1 METIFAQSSKPG
13 KAGVAVFRISGPK
26 SLFALKHLLKNNN
39 IEFVP
44 RIMYCKKLI
53 NPKNQEL
60 IDDAVVAYFQAPASF
75 TGEDVVEIYT
85 HGSIAIA
92 VMLSE
97 ALLTIDG
104 LRIAEPGEF
113 TRRAFLNGKFDL
125 TAAEGIADL
134 IEAETVWQHRQALKQ
149 VGGELEELYNGWRQT
164 LLTIIG
170 LLEAYI
176 DFPDEDIPQEILNRV
191 MTISADLKYAI
202 IKHLNDNRRG
212 ELLRTGIKLT
222 ILGTPNVGKS
232 SLLNFL
238 MQRDV
243 AIVSNIEGTTRD
255 IIEGHLD
262 IGGYPI
268 ILQDTAGIR
277 SSNDLIELEGIKR
290 AIESA
295 KMADIKIIMLDAIK
309 LSNSPSYFEEMV
321 DIRLLA
327 EFAAAPEFIGDT
339 ERKTASSTA
348 SVRED
353 LSTGSTYKLPT
364 EVELCKKSII
374 DLIDDN
380 TIMLVNKIDLLDK
393 SLGHCQ
399 PASVRDLDSR
409 LRGNDIMEDRL
420 RPLNKNYL
428 KISIKEKIGLDIL
441 LKEIENI
448 AHNIA
453 GLTESPH
460 ITRQRQR
467 ECIEK
472 ALEYLENFNIE
483 NDLVLATE
491 DVRMAIRSLSN
502 VTGKIS
508 VEEVLG
514 EIFSNFCI
522 GK

>member
-1 METIFAQSSKPG
+1 METIFAQSSKLG
-13 KAGVAVFRISGPK
+13 KAGVAVFRISGHK
-26 SLFALKHLLKNNN
+26 SLFALKHLLNNN

-60 IDDAVVAYFQAPASF
+60 IDDAVVVYFQAPASF

-92 VMLSE
+92 AMLTE
-97 ALLTIDG
+97 TLLTIDG
-104 LRIAEPGEF
+104 LRMAEPGEF

-134 IEAETVWQHRQALKQ
+134 IEAETVWQHRQAVKQ
-149 VGGELEELYNGWRQT
+149 VGGGLEELYNGWRQT

-170 LLEAYI
+170 FLEAYI

-191 MTISADLKYAI
+191 MTLSGELKYAI

-277 SSNDLIELEGIKR
+277 ASNDLIELEGIKR

-309 LSNSPSYFEEMV
+309 LSNSPSYFEEMA
-321 DIRLLA
+321 D
-327 EFAAAPEFIGDT
+327 
-339 ERKTASSTA
+339 
-348 SVRED
+348 
-353 LSTGSTYKLPT
+353 
-364 EVELCKKSII
+364 II

-380 TIMLVNKIDLLDK
+380 SIMLVNKIDLLDK
-393 SLGHCQ
+393 SLGHCH
-399 PASVRDLDSR
+399 PASVRDIDPR

-420 RPLNKNYL
+420 LPLNKNYL

-467 ECIEK
+467 TCIEK

>member
-1 METIFAQSSKPG
+1 MKTIFAQSSKPG
-13 KAGVAVFRISGPK
+13 KAGVAVFRISGSN
-26 SLFALKHLLKNNN
+26 SLVALKHLIKNDNATF
-39 IEFVP
+39 IP
-44 RIMYCKKLI
+44 RVMYCKKLI

-60 IDDAVVAYFQAPASF
+60 IDEAVVAYFQAPASF

-92 VMLSE
+92 AMLTE
-97 ALLTIDG
+97 TLLTIEG
-104 LRIAEPGEF
+104 LRMAEPGEF

-134 IEAETVWQHRQALKQ
+134 IEAETVWQHRQAVKQ
-149 VGGELEELYNGWRQT
+149 VGGELETLYNGWRQT

-191 MTISADLKYAI
+191 MTLSGELKYAI
-202 IKHLNDNRRG
+202 IKHLDDNRRG

-222 ILGTPNVGKS
+222 ILGAPNVGKS

-277 SSNDLIELEGIKR
+277 DSNDLIELEGIKR

-295 KMADIKIIMLDAIK
+295 RMADIKIVMLDAVK
-309 LSNSPSYFEEMV
+309 LSNSPSL
-321 DIRLLA
+321 DN
-327 EFAAAPEFIGDT
+327 
-339 ERKTASSTA
+339 
-348 SVRED
+348 
-353 LSTGSTYKLPT
+353 
-364 EVELCKKSII
+364 
-374 DLIDDN
+374 LIDDN
-380 TIMLVNKIDLLDK
+380 TIILINKIDLLDDK
-393 SLGHCQ
+393 CQ
-399 PASVRDLDSR
+399 IDMCINKLK
-409 LRGNDIMEDRL
+409 
-420 RPLNKNYL
+420 KNYL
-428 KISIKEKIGLDIL
+428 KISIKDNIGMDSL

-453 GLTESPH
+453 GLTETPH

-467 ECIEK
+467 AFIEK
-472 ALEYLENFNIE
+472 ALEYLKKFNNENFNGE

>member
-13 KAGVAVFRISGPK
+13 KAGVAVFRISGSK

-60 IDDAVVAYFQAPASF
+60 IDDVVVAYFQAPASF

-97 ALLTIDG
+97 VLLTIDG

-134 IEAETVWQHRQALKQ
+134 IEAETVWQHRQAVKQ

-309 LSNSPSYFEEMV
+309 LSNSPSYFEEMT
-321 DIRLLA
+321 D
-327 EFAAAPEFIGDT
+327 
-339 ERKTASSTA
+339 
-348 SVRED
+348 
-353 LSTGSTYKLPT
+353 
-364 EVELCKKSII
+364 II
-374 DLIDDN
+374 DLIDN
-380 TIMLVNKIDLLDK
+380 NSIMLVNKIDLLDK
-393 SLGHCQ
+393 NLEHCH
-399 PASVRDLDSR
+399 PCKSRYLDSR
-409 LRGNDIMEDRL
+409 IRGNDIEGSRDDTMEDRL
-420 RPLNKNYL
+420 RPFNKNYL

-467 ECIEK
+467 ACIEK

>member
-1 METIFAQSSKPG
+1 METIFAQSSKLG

-60 IDDAVVAYFQAPASF
+60 IDDAVVVYFQAPASF

-92 VMLSE
+92 AMLTE
-97 ALLTIDG
+97 TLLTIDG
-104 LRIAEPGEF
+104 LRMAEPGEF

-134 IEAETVWQHRQALKQ
+134 IEAETVWQHRQAVKQ
-149 VGGELEELYNGWRQT
+149 VGGGLEELYNGWRQT

-170 LLEAYI
+170 FLEAYI

-191 MTISADLKYAI
+191 MTLSDELKYAI

-309 LSNSPSYFEEMV
+309 LSNSPSYFEEIA
-321 DIRLLA
+321 D
-327 EFAAAPEFIGDT
+327 
-339 ERKTASSTA
+339 
-348 SVRED
+348 
-353 LSTGSTYKLPT
+353 
-364 EVELCKKSII
+364 II

-380 TIMLVNKIDLLDK
+380 SIMLVNKIDLLDK
-393 SLGHCQ
+393 SLGHCH

-420 RPLNKNYL
+420 LPLNKNYL
-428 KISIKEKIGLDIL
+428 KISIKEKIRLDIL

-453 GLTESPH
+453 GLTELPH

-467 ECIEK
+467 TCIEK

>member
-134 IEAETVWQHRQALKQ
+134 IEAETVWQHRQAVKQ

-191 MTISADLKYAI
+191 MTISAGLKYAI

-277 SSNDLIELEGIKR
+277 SSNDIIELEGIKR

-309 LSNSPSYFEEMV
+309 LSNSPLYFEEMA
-321 DIRLLA
+321 D
-327 EFAAAPEFIGDT
+327 
-339 ERKTASSTA
+339 
-348 SVRED
+348 
-353 LSTGSTYKLPT
+353 
-364 EVELCKKSII
+364 II

-393 SLGHCQ
+393 SLGHCH

-409 LRGNDIMEDRL
+409 LRRNDIEGSRDDTGEIGNDIMEDRL
-420 RPLNKNYL
+420 LLLNKNYL

-467 ECIEK
+467 ACIEK

>member
-1 METIFAQSSKPG
+1 METIFAQSSKLG

-321 DIRLLA
+321 DI
-327 EFAAAPEFIGDT
+327 
-339 ERKTASSTA
+339 
-348 SVRED
+348 
-353 LSTGSTYKLPT
+353 
-364 EVELCKKSII
+364 I

-399 PASVRDLDSR
+399 PASVRDIDSR
-409 LRGNDIMEDRL
+409 LCGNDIMKDRL
-420 RPLNKNYL
+420 LPLNKNYL

-467 ECIEK
+467 DCIEK

>member
-1 METIFAQSSKPG
+1 METIFAQSSKLG

-60 IDDAVVAYFQAPASF
+60 IDDGVVVYFQAPASF

-85 HGSIAIA
+85 HGSVAIA
-92 VMLSE
+92 AMLTE
-97 ALLTIDG
+97 TLLTIDG
-104 LRIAEPGEF
+104 LRMAEPGEF

-134 IEAETVWQHRQALKQ
+134 IEAETVWQHRQAVKQ
-149 VGGELEELYNGWRQT
+149 VGGGLEELYNGWRQT
-164 LLTIIG
+164 LLTIMG
-170 LLEAYI
+170 FLEAYI

-191 MTISADLKYAI
+191 MTLSAELKYAI

-238 MQRDV
+238 MQRNV

-277 SSNDLIELEGIKR
+277 ASNDLIELEGIKR

-309 LSNSPSYFEEMV
+309 LSNSPSYFEEMT
-321 DIRLLA
+321 D
-327 EFAAAPEFIGDT
+327 
-339 ERKTASSTA
+339 
-348 SVRED
+348 
-353 LSTGSTYKLPT
+353 
-364 EVELCKKSII
+364 II

-380 TIMLVNKIDLLDK
+380 SIMLVNKIDLLDK
-393 SLGHCQ
+393 SFGHCHS
-399 PASVRDLDSR
+399 ASVRDIDPR

-420 RPLNKNYL
+420 LPLNKNYL

-467 ECIEK
+467 TCIEK

>member
-1 METIFAQSSKPG
+1 METIFAQSSKLG

-60 IDDAVVAYFQAPASF
+60 IDDAVVVYFQAPASF

-92 VMLSE
+92 AMLTE
-97 ALLTIDG
+97 TLLTIDG
-104 LRIAEPGEF
+104 LRMAEPGEF

-134 IEAETVWQHRQALKQ
+134 IEAETVWQHRQAVKQ
-149 VGGELEELYNGWRQT
+149 VGGGLEELYNGWRQT

-170 LLEAYI
+170 FLEAYI

-191 MTISADLKYAI
+191 MALSGELKYAI

-277 SSNDLIELEGIKR
+277 ASNDLIELEGIKR

-309 LSNSPSYFEEMV
+309 LSNSPSYFEEMA
-321 DIRLLA
+321 D
-327 EFAAAPEFIGDT
+327 
-339 ERKTASSTA
+339 
-348 SVRED
+348 
-353 LSTGSTYKLPT
+353 
-364 EVELCKKSII
+364 II

-380 TIMLVNKIDLLDK
+380 SIMLVNKIDLLDK
-393 SLGHCQ
+393 SLGHCH
-399 PASVRDLDSR
+399 PASVRDIDPR

-420 RPLNKNYL
+420 LPLNKNYL

-467 ECIEK
+467 TCIEK

-483 NDLVLATE
+483 NDLVIATE

>member
-13 KAGVAVFRISGPK
+13 KAGVAVFRISGSK
-26 SLFALKHLLKNNN
+26 SLVALKHLIKNDNATF
-39 IEFVP
+39 IP
-44 RIMYCKKLI
+44 RVMYCKKLI

-60 IDDAVVAYFQAPASF
+60 IDEAIVAYFQAPASF

-92 VMLSE
+92 AMLTE
-97 ALLTIDG
+97 TLLTIEG
-104 LRIAEPGEF
+104 LRMAEPGEF

-134 IEAETVWQHRQALKQ
+134 IEAETVWQHRQAVKQ
-149 VGGELEELYNGWRQT
+149 VGGELETLYNGWRQT

-191 MTISADLKYAI
+191 MTLSGELKYAI
-202 IKHLNDNRRG
+202 IKHLDDNRRG

-222 ILGTPNVGKS
+222 ILGAPNVGKS

-277 SSNDLIELEGIKR
+277 DSNDLIELEGIKR

-295 KMADIKIIMLDAIK
+295 RMADIKIVMLDAVK
-309 LSNSPSYFEEMV
+309 LSNSPSL
-321 DIRLLA
+321 DN
-327 EFAAAPEFIGDT
+327 
-339 ERKTASSTA
+339 
-348 SVRED
+348 
-353 LSTGSTYKLPT
+353 
-364 EVELCKKSII
+364 
-374 DLIDDN
+374 LIDDN
-380 TIMLVNKIDLLDK
+380 TIILINKIDLLDDK
-393 SLGHCQ
+393 CQ
-399 PASVRDLDSR
+399 IDMYSNKLK
-409 LRGNDIMEDRL
+409 
-420 RPLNKNYL
+420 KNYL
-428 KISIKEKIGLDIL
+428 KISIKDNIGMDSL

-448 AHNIA
+448 ARNIA
-453 GLTESPH
+453 GLTETPH

-467 ECIEK
+467 AFIEK
-472 ALEYLENFNIE
+472 ALEYLKKFNNENFNGE

>member
-1 METIFAQSSKPG
+1 METIFAQSSKLG

-39 IEFVP
+39 VEFVP

-60 IDDAVVAYFQAPASF
+60 IDDAVVVYFQAPASF

-92 VMLSE
+92 AMLTE
-97 ALLTIDG
+97 TLLTIDG
-104 LRIAEPGEF
+104 LRMAEPGEF

-134 IEAETVWQHRQALKQ
+134 IEAETVWQHRQAVKQ
-149 VGGELEELYNGWRQT
+149 VGGGLEELYNGWRQT

-170 LLEAYI
+170 FLEAYI

-191 MTISADLKYAI
+191 MTLSGELKYTI

-277 SSNDLIELEGIKR
+277 ASNDLIELEGIKR

-309 LSNSPSYFEEMV
+309 LSNSPSYFEEMA
-321 DIRLLA
+321 D
-327 EFAAAPEFIGDT
+327 
-339 ERKTASSTA
+339 
-348 SVRED
+348 
-353 LSTGSTYKLPT
+353 
-364 EVELCKKSII
+364 II

-380 TIMLVNKIDLLDK
+380 SIMLVNKIDLLDK
-393 SLGHCQ
+393 SSGHCH
-399 PASVRDLDSR
+399 PVSVRDIDPR

-420 RPLNKNYL
+420 LPLNKNYL

-467 ECIEK
+467 TCIEK

>member
-13 KAGVAVFRISGPK
+13 KAGVAVFRISGSK
-26 SLFALKHLLKNNN
+26 SLVALKHLIKNDNATF
-39 IEFVP
+39 IP
-44 RIMYCKKLI
+44 RVMYCKKLI

-60 IDDAVVAYFQAPASF
+60 IDEAVVAYFQAPASF

-92 VMLSE
+92 AMLTE
-97 ALLTIDG
+97 TLLTIEG
-104 LRIAEPGEF
+104 LRMAEPGEF

-134 IEAETVWQHRQALKQ
+134 IEAETVWQHRQAVKQ
-149 VGGELEELYNGWRQT
+149 VGGELETLYNGWRQT

-191 MTISADLKYAI
+191 MTLSGELKYAI
-202 IKHLNDNRRG
+202 IKHLDDNRRG

-222 ILGTPNVGKS
+222 ILGAPNVGKS

-277 SSNDLIELEGIKR
+277 DSNDLIELECIKR
-290 AIESA
+290 TIESA
-295 KMADIKIIMLDAIK
+295 RMADIKIVMLDAVK
-309 LSNSPSYFEEMV
+309 LSNSPSL
-321 DIRLLA
+321 DN
-327 EFAAAPEFIGDT
+327 
-339 ERKTASSTA
+339 
-348 SVRED
+348 
-353 LSTGSTYKLPT
+353 
-364 EVELCKKSII
+364 
-374 DLIDDN
+374 LIDDN
-380 TIMLVNKIDLLDK
+380 TIILINKIDLLDDK
-393 SLGHCQ
+393 CQ
-399 PASVRDLDSR
+399 IDMYINKLK
-409 LRGNDIMEDRL
+409 
-420 RPLNKNYL
+420 KNYL
-428 KISIKEKIGLDIL
+428 KISIKDNIGMDSL

-448 AHNIA
+448 ARNIA
-453 GLTESPH
+453 GLTETPH

-467 ECIEK
+467 AFIEK
-472 ALEYLENFNIE
+472 ALEYLKKFNNENFNGE

>member
-13 KAGVAVFRISGPK
+13 KAGVAVFRISGSK
-26 SLFALKHLLKNNN
+26 SLVALKHLIKNDNATF
-39 IEFVP
+39 IP
-44 RIMYCKKLI
+44 RVMYCKKLI

-60 IDDAVVAYFQAPASF
+60 IDEAVVAYFQAPASF

-92 VMLSE
+92 AMLTE
-97 ALLTIDG
+97 TLLTIEG
-104 LRIAEPGEF
+104 LRMAEPGEF

-134 IEAETVWQHRQALKQ
+134 IEAETVWQHRQAVKQ
-149 VGGELEELYNGWRQT
+149 VGGELETLYNGWRQT

-191 MTISADLKYAI
+191 MTLSGELKYAI
-202 IKHLNDNRRG
+202 IKHLDDNRRG

-222 ILGTPNVGKS
+222 ILGAPNVGKS

-277 SSNDLIELEGIKR
+277 DSNDLIELEGIKR

-295 KMADIKIIMLDAIK
+295 RMADIKIVMLDAVK
-309 LSNSPSYFEEMV
+309 LSNSPSL
-321 DIRLLA
+321 DN
-327 EFAAAPEFIGDT
+327 
-339 ERKTASSTA
+339 
-348 SVRED
+348 
-353 LSTGSTYKLPT
+353 
-364 EVELCKKSII
+364 
-374 DLIDDN
+374 LIDDN
-380 TIMLVNKIDLLDK
+380 TIILINKIDLLDDK
-393 SLGHCQ
+393 CQ
-399 PASVRDLDSR
+399 I
-409 LRGNDIMEDRL
+409 DICNNTL
-420 RPLNKNYL
+420 KKNYL
-428 KISIKEKIGLDIL
+428 KISIKDNIGMDSL

-453 GLTESPH
+453 GLTETPH

-467 ECIEK
+467 AFIEK
-472 ALEYLENFNIE
+472 ALEYLKKFNNENFNGE

>member
-1 METIFAQSSKPG
+1 METIFAQSSKLG

-26 SLFALKHLLKNNN
+26 SLFALKHLLNNN

-60 IDDAVVAYFQAPASF
+60 IDDAVVVYFQAPASF

-92 VMLSE
+92 AMLTE
-97 ALLTIDG
+97 TLLTIDG
-104 LRIAEPGEF
+104 LRMAEPGEF

-134 IEAETVWQHRQALKQ
+134 IEAETVWQHRQAVKQ
-149 VGGELEELYNGWRQT
+149 VGGGLEELYNGWRQT

-170 LLEAYI
+170 FLEAYI

-191 MTISADLKYAI
+191 MTLSGELKYAI

-309 LSNSPSYFEEMV
+309 LSNSPSYFEEMA
-321 DIRLLA
+321 D
-327 EFAAAPEFIGDT
+327 
-339 ERKTASSTA
+339 
-348 SVRED
+348 
-353 LSTGSTYKLPT
+353 
-364 EVELCKKSII
+364 II

-380 TIMLVNKIDLLDK
+380 SIMLVNKIDLLDK
-393 SLGHCQ
+393 SLGHCH
-399 PASVRDLDSR
+399 PVSVRDIDPR

-420 RPLNKNYL
+420 LPLNKNYL

-467 ECIEK
+467 TCIEK

>member
-13 KAGVAVFRISGPK
+13 KAGVAVFRISGSK
-26 SLFALKHLLKNNN
+26 SLVALKHLIKNDNATF
-39 IEFVP
+39 IP
-44 RIMYCKKLI
+44 RVMYCKKLI

-60 IDDAVVAYFQAPASF
+60 IDEAVVAYFQAPASF

-92 VMLSE
+92 AMLTE
-97 ALLTIDG
+97 TLLTIEG
-104 LRIAEPGEF
+104 LRMAEPGEF

-134 IEAETVWQHRQALKQ
+134 IEAETVWQHRQAVKQ
-149 VGGELEELYNGWRQT
+149 VGGELETLYNGWRQT

-191 MTISADLKYAI
+191 MTLSGELKYAI
-202 IKHLNDNRRG
+202 IKHLDDNRRG

-222 ILGTPNVGKS
+222 ILGAPNVGKS

-277 SSNDLIELEGIKR
+277 DSNDLIELEGIKR

-295 KMADIKIIMLDAIK
+295 RMADIKIVMLDAVK
-309 LSNSPSYFEEMV
+309 LSNSPSL
-321 DIRLLA
+321 DN
-327 EFAAAPEFIGDT
+327 
-339 ERKTASSTA
+339 
-348 SVRED
+348 
-353 LSTGSTYKLPT
+353 
-364 EVELCKKSII
+364 
-374 DLIDDN
+374 LIDDN
-380 TIMLVNKIDLLDK
+380 TIILINKIDLLDDK
-393 SLGHCQ
+393 CQ
-399 PASVRDLDSR
+399 IDMYINKLK
-409 LRGNDIMEDRL
+409 
-420 RPLNKNYL
+420 KNYL
-428 KISIKEKIGLDIL
+428 KISIKDNIGMDSL

-448 AHNIA
+448 ARNIA
-453 GLTESPH
+453 GLTETPH

-467 ECIEK
+467 AFIEK
-472 ALEYLENFNIE
+472 ALEYLKKFNNENFNGE

>member
-13 KAGVAVFRISGPK
+13 KAGVAVFRISGSN
-26 SLFALKHLLKNNN
+26 SLVALKHLIKNDNATF
-39 IEFVP
+39 IP
-44 RIMYCKKLI
+44 RVMYCKKLI

-60 IDDAVVAYFQAPASF
+60 IDEAVVAYFQAPASF

-92 VMLSE
+92 AMLTE
-97 ALLTIDG
+97 TLLTIEG
-104 LRIAEPGEF
+104 LRMAEPGEF

-134 IEAETVWQHRQALKQ
+134 IEAETVWQHRQAVKQ
-149 VGGELEELYNGWRQT
+149 VGGELETLYNGWRQT

-191 MTISADLKYAI
+191 MTLSGELKYTI
-202 IKHLNDNRRG
+202 IKHLDDNRRG

-222 ILGTPNVGKS
+222 ILGAPNVGKS

-277 SSNDLIELEGIKR
+277 DSNDLIELEGIKR

-295 KMADIKIIMLDAIK
+295 RMADIKIVMLDAVK
-309 LSNSPSYFEEMV
+309 LSNSPSL
-321 DIRLLA
+321 DN
-327 EFAAAPEFIGDT
+327 
-339 ERKTASSTA
+339 
-348 SVRED
+348 
-353 LSTGSTYKLPT
+353 
-364 EVELCKKSII
+364 
-374 DLIDDN
+374 LIDDN
-380 TIMLVNKIDLLDK
+380 TIILINKIDLLDDK
-393 SLGHCQ
+393 CQ
-399 PASVRDLDSR
+399 IDMCINKLK
-409 LRGNDIMEDRL
+409 
-420 RPLNKNYL
+420 KNYL
-428 KISIKEKIGLDIL
+428 KISIKDNIGMDSL

-453 GLTESPH
+453 GLTETPH

-467 ECIEK
+467 AFIEK
-472 ALEYLENFNIE
+472 ALEYLKKFNNENFNGE

>member
-13 KAGVAVFRISGPK
+13 KAGVAVFRISGSN
-26 SLFALKHLLKNNN
+26 SLVALKHLIKNDNATF
-39 IEFVP
+39 IP
-44 RIMYCKKLI
+44 RVMYCKKLI

-60 IDDAVVAYFQAPASF
+60 IDEAVVAYFQAPASF

-92 VMLSE
+92 AMLTE
-97 ALLTIDG
+97 TLLTIEG
-104 LRIAEPGEF
+104 LRMAEPGEF

-134 IEAETVWQHRQALKQ
+134 IEAETVWQHRQAVKQ
-149 VGGELEELYNGWRQT
+149 VGGELETLYNGWRQT

-191 MTISADLKYAI
+191 MTLSRELKYAI
-202 IKHLNDNRRG
+202 IKHLDDNRRG

-277 SSNDLIELEGIKR
+277 DSNDLIELEGIKR

-295 KMADIKIIMLDAIK
+295 RMADIKIVMLDAVK
-309 LSNSPSYFEEMV
+309 LSNSPSL
-321 DIRLLA
+321 DN
-327 EFAAAPEFIGDT
+327 
-339 ERKTASSTA
+339 
-348 SVRED
+348 
-353 LSTGSTYKLPT
+353 
-364 EVELCKKSII
+364 
-374 DLIDDN
+374 LIDDN
-380 TIMLVNKIDLLDK
+380 TIILINKIDLLDDK
-393 SLGHCQ
+393 CQ
-399 PASVRDLDSR
+399 IDMCINKLK
-409 LRGNDIMEDRL
+409 
-420 RPLNKNYL
+420 KNYL
-428 KISIKEKIGLDIL
+428 KISIKDNIGMDSL

-453 GLTESPH
+453 GLTETPH

-467 ECIEK
+467 AFIEK
-472 ALEYLENFNIE
+472 ALEYLKKFNNENFNGE

>member
-1 METIFAQSSKPG
+1 METIFAQSSKLG
-13 KAGVAVFRISGPK
+13 KAGVSVFRISGPK
-26 SLFALKHLLKNNN
+26 SLFVLKHLLNNN

-60 IDDAVVAYFQAPASF
+60 IDDAVVVYFQAPASF

-92 VMLSE
+92 AMLTE
-97 ALLTIDG
+97 TLLTIDG
-104 LRIAEPGEF
+104 LRMAEPGEF

-134 IEAETVWQHRQALKQ
+134 IEAETVWQHRQAVKQ
-149 VGGELEELYNGWRQT
+149 VGGGLEELYNGWRQT

-170 LLEAYI
+170 FLEAYI

-191 MTISADLKYAI
+191 MTLSGELKYAI

-309 LSNSPSYFEEMV
+309 LSNSPSYFEEMA
-321 DIRLLA
+321 D
-327 EFAAAPEFIGDT
+327 
-339 ERKTASSTA
+339 
-348 SVRED
+348 
-353 LSTGSTYKLPT
+353 
-364 EVELCKKSII
+364 II

-380 TIMLVNKIDLLDK
+380 SIMLVNKIDLLDK
-393 SLGHCQ
+393 SLGHCH
-399 PASVRDLDSR
+399 PVSVRDIDPR

-420 RPLNKNYL
+420 LPLNKNYL

-467 ECIEK
+467 TCIEK

>member
-26 SLFALKHLLKNNN
+26 SLFALKQLLKNNN

-60 IDDAVVAYFQAPASF
+60 IDDVVVAYFQAPASF

-134 IEAETVWQHRQALKQ
+134 IEAETVWQHRQAVKQ

-309 LSNSPSYFEEMV
+309 LSNSPSYFEEMA
-321 DIRLLA
+321 D
-327 EFAAAPEFIGDT
+327 
-339 ERKTASSTA
+339 
-348 SVRED
+348 
-353 LSTGSTYKLPT
+353 
-364 EVELCKKSII
+364 II

-380 TIMLVNKIDLLDK
+380 SIMLVNKIDLLDK
-393 SLGHCQ
+393 SLGHCH
-399 PASVRDLDSR
+399 PCESRDIDSR

-420 RPLNKNYL
+420 LPLNKNYL

-467 ECIEK
+467 GCIEK

>member
-1 METIFAQSSKPG
+1 METIFAQSSKLG
-13 KAGVAVFRISGPK
+13 KAGVAVFRISGHK
-26 SLFALKHLLKNNN
+26 SLFALKHLLNNN

-60 IDDAVVAYFQAPASF
+60 IDDAVVVYFQAPASF

-92 VMLSE
+92 AMLTE
-97 ALLTIDG
+97 TLLTIDG
-104 LRIAEPGEF
+104 LRMAEPGEF

-134 IEAETVWQHRQALKQ
+134 IEAETVWQHRQAVKQ
-149 VGGELEELYNGWRQT
+149 VGGGLEELYNGWRQT

-170 LLEAYI
+170 FLEAYI

-191 MTISADLKYAI
+191 MTLSGELKYAI

-309 LSNSPSYFEEMV
+309 LSNSPSYFEEMA
-321 DIRLLA
+321 D
-327 EFAAAPEFIGDT
+327 
-339 ERKTASSTA
+339 
-348 SVRED
+348 
-353 LSTGSTYKLPT
+353 
-364 EVELCKKSII
+364 II

-380 TIMLVNKIDLLDK
+380 SIMLVNKIDLLDK
-393 SLGHCQ
+393 SLGHCH
-399 PASVRDLDSR
+399 PASVRDIDPR

-420 RPLNKNYL
+420 LPLNKNYL

-467 ECIEK
+467 TCIEK

>member
-13 KAGVAVFRISGPK
+13 KAGVAVFRISGSK
-26 SLFALKHLLKNNN
+26 SLVALKHLIKNDNATF
-39 IEFVP
+39 IP
-44 RIMYCKKLI
+44 RVMYCKKLI

-60 IDDAVVAYFQAPASF
+60 IDEAVVAYFQAPASF

-92 VMLSE
+92 AMLTE
-97 ALLTIDG
+97 TLLTIEG
-104 LRIAEPGEF
+104 LRMAEPGEF

-134 IEAETVWQHRQALKQ
+134 IEAETVWQHRQAVKQ
-149 VGGELEELYNGWRQT
+149 VGGELETLYNGWRQT

-191 MTISADLKYAI
+191 MTLSGELKYAI
-202 IKHLNDNRRG
+202 IKHLDDNRRG

-222 ILGTPNVGKS
+222 ILGAPNVGKS

-277 SSNDLIELEGIKR
+277 DSNDLIELEGIKR
-290 AIESA
+290 TIESA
-295 KMADIKIIMLDAIK
+295 RMADIKIVMLDAVK
-309 LSNSPSYFEEMV
+309 LSNSPSL
-321 DIRLLA
+321 DN
-327 EFAAAPEFIGDT
+327 
-339 ERKTASSTA
+339 
-348 SVRED
+348 
-353 LSTGSTYKLPT
+353 
-364 EVELCKKSII
+364 
-374 DLIDDN
+374 LIDDN
-380 TIMLVNKIDLLDK
+380 TIILINKIDLLDDK
-393 SLGHCQ
+393 CQ
-399 PASVRDLDSR
+399 IDMYINKLK
-409 LRGNDIMEDRL
+409 
-420 RPLNKNYL
+420 KNYL
-428 KISIKEKIGLDIL
+428 KISIKDNIGMDSL

-448 AHNIA
+448 ARNIA
-453 GLTESPH
+453 GLTETPH

-467 ECIEK
+467 AFIEK
-472 ALEYLENFNIE
+472 ALEYLKKFNNENFNGE

>member
-13 KAGVAVFRISGPK
+13 KAGVAVFRISGSN
-26 SLFALKHLLKNNN
+26 SLVALKHLIKNDNATF
-39 IEFVP
+39 IP
-44 RIMYCKKLI
+44 RVMYCKKLI

-60 IDDAVVAYFQAPASF
+60 IDEAVVTYFQAPASF

-92 VMLSE
+92 AMLTE
-97 ALLTIDG
+97 TLLTIEG
-104 LRIAEPGEF
+104 LRMAEPGEF

-134 IEAETVWQHRQALKQ
+134 IEAETVWQHRQAVKQ
-149 VGGELEELYNGWRQT
+149 VGGELETLYNGWRQT

-191 MTISADLKYAI
+191 MTLSGELKYAI
-202 IKHLNDNRRG
+202 IKHLDDNRRG

-222 ILGTPNVGKS
+222 ILGAPNVGKS

-277 SSNDLIELEGIKR
+277 DSNDLIELEGIKR
-290 AIESA
+290 AIELA
-295 KMADIKIIMLDAIK
+295 RMADIKIVMLDAVK
-309 LSNSPSYFEEMV
+309 LSNSPSL
-321 DIRLLA
+321 DN
-327 EFAAAPEFIGDT
+327 
-339 ERKTASSTA
+339 
-348 SVRED
+348 
-353 LSTGSTYKLPT
+353 
-364 EVELCKKSII
+364 
-374 DLIDDN
+374 LIDDN
-380 TIMLVNKIDLLDK
+380 TIILINKIDLLDDK
-393 SLGHCQ
+393 CQ
-399 PASVRDLDSR
+399 I
-409 LRGNDIMEDRL
+409 DICKDTL
-420 RPLNKNYL
+420 KKNYL
-428 KISIKEKIGLDIL
+428 KISIKDNIGMDSL

-453 GLTESPH
+453 GLTETPH

-467 ECIEK
+467 AFIEK
-472 ALEYLENFNIE
+472 ALEYLKKFNNENFNGE

>member
-13 KAGVAVFRISGPK
+13 KAGVAVFRISGSK
-26 SLFALKHLLKNNN
+26 SLVALKHLIKNDNATF
-39 IEFVP
+39 IP
-44 RIMYCKKLI
+44 RVMYCKKLI

-60 IDDAVVAYFQAPASF
+60 IDEAIVAYFQAPASF

-92 VMLSE
+92 AMLTE
-97 ALLTIDG
+97 TLLTIEG
-104 LRIAEPGEF
+104 LRMAEPGEF

-134 IEAETVWQHRQALKQ
+134 IEAETVWQHRQAVKQ
-149 VGGELEELYNGWRQT
+149 VGGELETLYNGWRQT

-191 MTISADLKYAI
+191 MTLSGELKYAI
-202 IKHLNDNRRG
+202 IKHLDDNRRG

-222 ILGTPNVGKS
+222 ILGAPNVGKS

-277 SSNDLIELEGIKR
+277 DSNDLIELEGIKR

-295 KMADIKIIMLDAIK
+295 RMADIKIVMLDAVK
-309 LSNSPSYFEEMV
+309 LSNSPSL
-321 DIRLLA
+321 DN
-327 EFAAAPEFIGDT
+327 
-339 ERKTASSTA
+339 
-348 SVRED
+348 
-353 LSTGSTYKLPT
+353 
-364 EVELCKKSII
+364 
-374 DLIDDN
+374 LIDDN
-380 TIMLVNKIDLLDK
+380 TIILINKIDMLDDK
-393 SLGHCQ
+393 CQ
-399 PASVRDLDSR
+399 IDMYSNKLK
-409 LRGNDIMEDRL
+409 
-420 RPLNKNYL
+420 KNYL
-428 KISIKEKIGLDIL
+428 KISIKDNIGMDSL

-448 AHNIA
+448 ARNIA
-453 GLTESPH
+453 GLTETPH

-467 ECIEK
+467 AFIEK
-472 ALEYLENFNIE
+472 ALEYLKKFNNENFNGE

>member
-1 METIFAQSSKPG
+1 METIFAQSSKAG
-13 KAGVAVFRISGPK
+13 KAGVSVFRISGPK
-26 SLFALKHLLKNNN
+26 SLLAVKYLLKDDNSQF
-39 IEFVP
+39 IP
-44 RIMYCKKLI
+44 RKMYCKKLI

-60 IDDAVVAYFQAPASF
+60 IDNAMLVYFPAPASF
-75 TGEDVVEIYT
+75 TGEDVVEIHT
-85 HGSIAIA
+85 HGSLAIA
-92 VMLSE
+92 
-97 ALLTIDG
+97 ALLSSILLNIDG
-104 LRIAEPGEF
+104 IRLAEAGEF

-134 IEAETVWQHRQALKQ
+134 IEAETIWQHRQAVKQ
-149 VGGELEELYNGWRQT
+149 SGGQLEELYDSWRQS
-164 LLTIIG
+164 LLTIIS

-176 DFPDEDIPQEILNRV
+176 DFPDEDIPDEILNRV
-191 MTISADLKYAI
+191 TNISAELKDAM

-277 SSNDLIELEGIKR
+277 YSNDLIELEGIKR
-290 AIESA
+290 AINSA
-295 KMADIKIIMLDAIK
+295 KLADIKIIMLDASK
-309 LSNSPSYFEEMV
+309 LGDGHSYFGE
-321 DIRLLA
+321 IN
-327 EFAAAPEFIGDT
+327 
-339 ERKTASSTA
+339 
-348 SVRED
+348 
-353 LSTGSTYKLPT
+353 
-364 EVELCKKSII
+364 
-374 DLIDDN
+374 DLIDNN
-380 TIMLVNKIDLLDK
+380 TILLINKIDLVK
-393 SLGHCQ
+393 SKEQQVNL
-399 PASVRDLDSR
+399 SNNKLLS
-409 LRGNDIMEDRL
+409 LS
-420 RPLNKNYL
+420 KNYI
-428 KISIKEKIGLDIL
+428 KISIKDHIGLDDL
-441 LKEIENI
+441 LKLIENI

-453 GLTESPH
+453 GLTEVPH

-467 ECIEK
+467 QHIEK
-472 ALEYLENFNIE
+472 ALEYLENFNMA

-491 DVRMAIRSLSN
+491 DVRMVIRSLSN
-502 VTGKIS
+502 VTGKITI
-508 VEEVLG
+508 EEVLG

>member
-13 KAGVAVFRISGPK
+13 KAGVAVFRISGSK
-26 SLFALKHLLKNNN
+26 SLVALKHLIKNDNATF
-39 IEFVP
+39 IP
-44 RIMYCKKLI
+44 RVMYCKKLI

-60 IDDAVVAYFQAPASF
+60 IDEAVVAYFQAPASF

-92 VMLSE
+92 AMLTE
-97 ALLTIDG
+97 TLLTIEG
-104 LRIAEPGEF
+104 LRMAEPGEF

-134 IEAETVWQHRQALKQ
+134 IEAETVWQHRQAVKQ
-149 VGGELEELYNGWRQT
+149 VGGELETLYNGWRQT

-191 MTISADLKYAI
+191 MTLSGELQYAI
-202 IKHLNDNRRG
+202 IKHLDDNRRG

-222 ILGTPNVGKS
+222 ILGAPNVGKS

-277 SSNDLIELEGIKR
+277 DSNDLIELEGIKR

-295 KMADIKIIMLDAIK
+295 RMADIKIVMLDAVK
-309 LSNSPSYFEEMV
+309 LSNSPSL
-321 DIRLLA
+321 DN
-327 EFAAAPEFIGDT
+327 
-339 ERKTASSTA
+339 
-348 SVRED
+348 
-353 LSTGSTYKLPT
+353 
-364 EVELCKKSII
+364 
-374 DLIDDN
+374 LIDDN
-380 TIMLVNKIDLLDK
+380 TIILINKIDLLDDK
-393 SLGHCQ
+393 CQ
-399 PASVRDLDSR
+399 IDGYINKLK
-409 LRGNDIMEDRL
+409 
-420 RPLNKNYL
+420 KNYL
-428 KISIKEKIGLDIL
+428 KISIKDNIGMDSL

-453 GLTESPH
+453 GLTETPH

-467 ECIEK
+467 ASIEK
-472 ALEYLENFNIE
+472 ALEYLKKFNNENFNGE

>member
-290 AIESA
+290 AVESA

-309 LSNSPSYFEEMV
+309 LSNSPSYFEEMA
-321 DIRLLA
+321 D
-327 EFAAAPEFIGDT
+327 
-339 ERKTASSTA
+339 
-348 SVRED
+348 
-353 LSTGSTYKLPT
+353 
-364 EVELCKKSII
+364 II

-393 SLGHCQ
+393 SLGYCQ

-409 LRGNDIMEDRL
+409 LCGNDIMKDRL
-420 RPLNKNYL
+420 LPLNKNYL

-467 ECIEK
+467 ACIEK

>member
-1 METIFAQSSKPG
+1 METIFAQSSKSG

-26 SLFALKHLLKNNN
+26 SLVALKHLLKNDNA
-39 IEFVP
+39 ELVP
-44 RIMYCKKLI
+44 RVMYCRKLI

-85 HGSIAIA
+85 HGSVAIA
-92 VMLSE
+92 AMLTE
-97 ALLTIDG
+97 TLLTIDG
-104 LRIAEPGEF
+104 LRMAEPGEF

-134 IEAETVWQHRQALKQ
+134 IEAETIWQHRQAVKQ
-149 VGGELEELYNGWRQT
+149 VSGELEELYNGWRQN

-191 MTISADLKYAI
+191 MTISGELKYAI

-277 SSNDLIELEGIKR
+277 ASNDLIELEGIKR

-309 LSNSPSYFEEMV
+309 LSNSPSYFEEM
-321 DIRLLA
+321 
-327 EFAAAPEFIGDT
+327 
-339 ERKTASSTA
+339 
-348 SVRED
+348 
-353 LSTGSTYKLPT
+353 TG
-364 EVELCKKSII
+364 II

-380 TIMLVNKIDLLDK
+380 TIMLINKIDLLNEINKIIDVC
-393 SLGHCQ
+393 SN
-399 PASVRDLDSR
+399 R
-409 LRGNDIMEDRL
+409 LF
-420 RPLNKNYL
+420 PLNKNYL
-428 KISIKEKIGLDIL
+428 KISIKNNIGMDSL

-453 GLTESPH
+453 GLTETPH

-467 ECIEK
+467 AFIEK
-472 ALEYLENFNIE
+472 ALEYLEKFNNENFNGE